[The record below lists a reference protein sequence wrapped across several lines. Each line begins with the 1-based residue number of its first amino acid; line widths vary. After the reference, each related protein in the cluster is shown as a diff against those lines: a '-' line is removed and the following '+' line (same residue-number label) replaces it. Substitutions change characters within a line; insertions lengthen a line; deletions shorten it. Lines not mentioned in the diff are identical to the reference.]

1 MASDQSKEPIG
12 TDDAIIL
19 MFLSLIEEDGI
30 EVDVTLNISGAVVS
44 GTLIGPSAYYEG
56 IIESFKKLEDNT
68 MSKILNK
75 KFNDLKEAYSNQK
88 QEQDEK
94 DDKENSATFIHLK
107 KARYLNTYGQPITN
121 RTTWWR
127 GRISSID
134 GFSFNSLV

>member
-121 RTTWWR
+121 CTTWWR

>member
-1 MASDQSKEPIG
+1 MANNQSKEPIG

-19 MFLSLIEEDGI
+19 MFLSLIEGDGI
-30 EVDVTLNISGAVVS
+30 EVDLTLNISGAVVS

-75 KFNDLKEAYSNQK
+75 KFNDLKEAYLNQK
-88 QEQDEK
+88 QEQ

-107 KARYLNTYGQPITN
+107 KARYLDTYGQPITN
-121 RTTWWR
+121 STTWWR